1 MKFRSIKLHN
11 FMRYKGD
18 WTLEFSCDEK
28 NNVTVV
34 LGDNTYGKT
43 TLAQAFR
50 WCLYGD
56 IIPTSYIKKTA
67 EAVLLNKEVIAG
79 MDIND
84 HQVVSV
90 EIQVIDKENEYVFLR
105 KATYKKKN
113 NNPEDLSIVT
123 SMPTRLT
130 MQQIING
137 TPGRVID
144 NTEKNEPVQTQINNM
159 FPKDLSNYLFFD
171 GERWNEAKNKK
182 EDIRNSVNTIIGL
195 NASIAMARHL
205 KDQNGSTIA
214 ILKKQI
220 NTCDAES
227 ERLKR
232 EIESLEDEIAQL
244 ERENEGHLS
253 SVEYYDSMIEEKR
266 EILEENKKAEE
277 HQEKLKVLDKKISG
291 LERTKDN
298 LYRDIVE
305 SFSSSARYFGGGIL
319 DELSEFLSGIELD
332 GKNIPGVTVDTVDYL
347 INDLKTCLCG
357 ACLDDNDEHF
367 NNDALVKLKKL
378 RNVIPPIMLGG
389 AAGNL
394 KDTMV
399 DWKNENLSF
408 VENFEN
414 KVDSYSRV
422 IYDLDDVQEDRDKL
436 EKKIDTRLNLE
447 FVRKEYN
454 EMKTSKAVSQAAY
467 DRNMGKIESKK
478 QLIESKQEQI
488 DANSSKS
495 QENRLIYLAIAY
507 AEAAYKMAKE
517 KIDRRASTVMTEL
530 NNIISKNF
538 EQMFNGKEKYAK
550 LGDDYKIH
558 VYYRD
563 FNGRPSDVEEETL
576 SNGEIIA
583 INYVFI
589 VSILELARNEQQL
602 SIASKDGSD
611 TTVQLPLVLDA
622 PFSNLS
628 SENTGLV
635 ANNLPKFAEQ
645 VIVLMLDKDWEA
657 SGLSEYTGNK
667 YCYHISKAKDSN
679 SSSIERAEVI

>member
-1 MKFRSIKLHN
+1 MKFKSIKLRN
-11 FMRYKGD
+11 FMRYRD
-18 WTLEFSCDEK
+18 EWTLEFSCDDK

-56 IIPTSYIKKTA
+56 IIPTSYLKKTA

-79 MDIND
+79 MTVND
-84 HQVVSV
+84 HAEVAV
-90 EIQVIDKENEYVFLR
+90 EIDVIDKDNEYIFIR
-105 KATYKKKN
+105 KVSYRKRN
-113 NNPEDLSIVT
+113 NNPDDLTLIAGP
-123 SMPTRLT
+123 MQLT
-130 MQQIING
+130 MQPIRKGI
-137 TPGRVID
+137 PERVID
-144 NTEKNEPVQTQINNM
+144 NSEKGEPVQTQINSM

-171 GERWNEAKNKK
+171 GERWNEARNKK
-182 EDIRNSVNTIIGL
+182 EDIRNSINTIIGL

-205 KDQNGSTIA
+205 KDQNGSA
-214 ILKKQI
+214 ISLLKKQV
-220 NTCDAES
+220 NTSDAES
-227 ERLKR
+227 ERLKH
-232 EIESLEDEIAQL
+232 EIEDLETEIIAL
-244 ERENEGHLS
+244 EKENESHLAA
-253 SVEYYDSMIEEKR
+253 VETYDEMIREKEELLTTNR
-266 EILEENKKAEE
+266 KAEE
-277 HQEKLKVLDKKISG
+277 AQEKLKDLNRKISMV
-291 LERTKDN
+291 EKTRDD
-298 LYRDIVE
+298 LYRDIIE
-305 SFSSSARYFGGGIL
+305 TFSKSARFFGGGIL
-319 DELSEFLSGIELD
+319 DDLTDFLSGIELE

-357 ACLDDNDEHF
+357 ACLDENDKEF
-367 NNDALVKLKKL
+367 NNEALIRLKKL

-394 KDTMV
+394 KETIV
-399 DWKNENLSF
+399 DWKNETSSF
-408 VENFEN
+408 LVDFES
-414 KVDSYSRV
+414 KVSSYSNV
-422 IYDLDDVQEDRDKL
+422 VYQLDDMVEERDKL
-436 EKKIDTRLNLE
+436 EKKIDNTLNLE

-454 EMKTSKAVSQAAY
+454 QAKSAKNVSKSAY
-467 DRNMGKIESKK
+467 ERNMGRIESKK
-478 QLIESKQEQI
+478 SLIDSKQDQI

-495 QENRLIYLAIAY
+495 AENKLIYLAMAY
-507 AEAAYKMAKE
+507 AESVYKMAKE
-517 KIDRRASTVMTEL
+517 KIDRRAGTVMKEL
-530 NNIISKNF
+530 NKLIEKNF
-538 EQMFNGKEKYAK
+538 EMMFNGKEKFAK

-563 FNGRPSDVEEETL
+563 LNGRASDTEEETL

-583 INYVFI
+583 INYVYI

-602 SIASKDGSD
+602 SIEAHDNSD
-611 TTVQLPLVLDA
+611 VTVQLPLVLDA

-628 SENTGLV
+628 SENTGLI

-667 YCYHISKAKDSN
+667 YCYHISKSKESN